1 MRQQPNIYGMAIVG
15 TKGQIVIPAEARKR
29 MGIKPGDKLVVI
41 PGPPFHKRII
51 SLIPEDE
58 FGKLLSMLTNQL
70 MIIKRKQF
78 PDRKKS

>member
-1 MRQQPNIYGMAIVG
+1 MREQPIIYGTAVVG

-58 FGKLLSMLTNQL
+58 FAKLLSMLSNQL
-70 MIIKRKQF
+70 MAIKRKQF
-78 PDRKKS
+78 SGRKKS